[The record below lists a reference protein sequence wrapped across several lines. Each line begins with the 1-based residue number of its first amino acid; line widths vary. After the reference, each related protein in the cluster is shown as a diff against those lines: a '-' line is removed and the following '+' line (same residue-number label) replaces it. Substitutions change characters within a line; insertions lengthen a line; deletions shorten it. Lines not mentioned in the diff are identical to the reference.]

1 MTHKIDISFSHLFLF
16 CFFVF
21 LLLCSFFYSNPTAVG
36 QHAAQSLPVLVKMV
50 NEEQHSKTRETAAW
64 TLSRVTEY
72 QYEAIPP
79 ASIEHIVRAAL
90 TGLKAPQ
97 GGVCA
102 QCCTVLHRIAAN
114 QGVDGGDENEP
125 TNLLSR
131 SVVFFFFSFFS
142 SIFFFILFFYSNT
155 MLTL

>member
-1 MTHKIDISFSHLFLF
+1 
-16 CFFVF
+16 
-21 LLLCSFFYSNPTAVG
+21 
-36 QHAAQSLPVLVKMV
+36 MV

-79 ASIEHIVRAAL
+79 TSMDHIVRAAL
-90 TGLKAPQ
+90 TGLSAPQ

-125 TNLLSR
+125 TNLLSKY
-131 SVVFFFFSFFS
+131 VNVFDYFF
-142 SIFFFILFFYSNT
+142 
-155 MLTL
+155 

>member
-1 MTHKIDISFSHLFLF
+1 
-16 CFFVF
+16 
-21 LLLCSFFYSNPTAVG
+21 
-36 QHAAQSLPVLVKMV
+36 MV

-79 ASIEHIVRAAL
+79 TSMDHIVRAAL
-90 TGLKAPQ
+90 TGLSAPQ

-114 QGVDGGDENEP
+114 QGVDGGDENEL
-125 TNLLSR
+125 TNLLSKY
-131 SVVFFFFSFFS
+131 VVFDYFF
-142 SIFFFILFFYSNT
+142 
-155 MLTL
+155 

>member
-16 CFFVF
+16 FF
-21 LLLCSFFYSNPTAVG
+21 FFFFFNPTAVG
-36 QHAAQSLPVLVKMV
+36 QNAAKSLPVLVKMV